1 MCSLNIQGSSM
12 SLKAKLLVSMFIFIT
27 IIITTLTTITYIT
40 QKNNLHSQIHSETMN
55 IGKVQAE
62 RFGEWLLLHKDIV
75 NSLAQDINNGDVIFA
90 LKQAQKIGELQLTYF
105 AENNGRMRDSD
116 TSIDRT
122 AYDPLTKSWYNNA
135 LEKNTLMTTKPS
147 YSASSKD
154 ILRIMIVSPTP
165 SKNGVVGANLPIDS
179 LIQKVNNIQLPANG
193 KTILIHN
200 NGMILAHYDPDNTLK
215 PISDIEPTLTT
226 TVLNKIMNANE
237 MLNITFQSDHENK
250 SIWGSK
256 IPNSDWSLVYILDQK
271 KIDAPLRELL
281 INNLT
286 PAVILLLISLVIT
299 ALLIG
304 FLLKPLN
311 DITNSLRKIIE
322 GEGDLTQKIT
332 PKYMD
337 EIGLLATYFNTF
349 IEGMHTMISRLRD
362 ISIELEIQSQ
372 QSLKNTNLSK
382 INIQD
387 QQDEINLIATAIHEM
402 AATTQEI
409 AYNTENA
416 AKEANNAVD
425 FSMNSASKMNES
437 QQAINDL
444 SNKTK
449 TAMDVVYTLNIHSQN
464 ISIILSTIKNISEQT
479 NLLALNAAIEAA
491 RAGEHGRGFSVV
503 ADEVRMLSQRTH
515 ASTEEI
521 QTTIEALQAIIQN
534 AIDIMD
540 ESHSLADNSV
550 SNVQHVSQSLTVINQ
565 VINQIN
571 DMTTT
576 IATSAEEQT
585 AVTNE
590 INQNTL
596 AIRDSTVS
604 LVADLINAEEQSARL
619 ADLANNLKQE
629 IAHFKL

>member
-90 LKQAQKIGELQLTYF
+90 LQQAQKIGELQLTYF

-179 LIQKVNNIQLPANG
+179 LIKKVNNIQLPANG

-215 PISDIEPTLTT
+215 PISDIEPALTA

-521 QTTIEALQAIIQN
+521 QTTIEALQAVIQN

-604 LVADLINAEEQSARL
+604 LVADLINAEEQSAIL

>member
-1 MCSLNIQGSSM
+1 
-12 SLKAKLLVSMFIFIT
+12 
-27 IIITTLTTITYIT
+27 
-40 QKNNLHSQIHSETMN
+40 MN

-90 LKQAQKIGELQLTYF
+90 LQQAQKIGELQLTYF

-135 LEKNTLMTTKPS
+135 LEKNALMTTTPS

-179 LIQKVNNIQLPANG
+179 LIKKVNHIQLPANG

-200 NGMILAHYDPDNTLK
+200 NGIILAHYDPDNTLK
-215 PISDIEPTLTT
+215 PISEIEPTLTT

-250 SIWGSK
+250 SVWGSE
-256 IPNSDWSLVYILDQK
+256 IPNSDWSLVYILEQK
-271 KIDAPLRELL
+271 KIDAPLRDLL
-281 INNLT
+281 INNLI

-332 PKYMD
+332 AKYMD

-387 QQDEINLIATAIHEM
+387 QQDEINLIAIAIHEM

-464 ISIILSTIKNISEQT
+464 ISTILSTIKNISEQT

-534 AIDIMD
+534 AIDIID

-565 VINQIN
+565 VIDQIN

-604 LVADLINAEEQSARL
+604 LVADLINAEEQSSRL

>member
-1 MCSLNIQGSSM
+1 MRSLNIQGSSM
-12 SLKAKLLVSMFIFIT
+12 SLKAKLLLSIFIFIT

-90 LKQAQKIGELQLTYF
+90 LQQAQKIGELQLTYF

-135 LEKNTLMTTKPS
+135 LEKNALMTTTPS

-179 LIQKVNNIQLPANG
+179 LIKKVNHIQLPANG

-200 NGMILAHYDPDNTLK
+200 NGIILAHYDPDNTLK
-215 PISDIEPTLTT
+215 PISEIEPTLTT

-250 SIWGSK
+250 SVWGSE
-256 IPNSDWSLVYILDQK
+256 IPNSDWSLVYILEQK
-271 KIDAPLRELL
+271 KIDAPLRDLL
-281 INNLT
+281 INNLI

-332 PKYMD
+332 AKYMD

-387 QQDEINLIATAIHEM
+387 QQDEINLIAIAIHEM

-464 ISIILSTIKNISEQT
+464 ISTILSTIKNISEQT

-534 AIDIMD
+534 AIDIID

-565 VINQIN
+565 VIDQIN

-604 LVADLINAEEQSARL
+604 LVADLINAEEQSSRL

>member
-90 LKQAQKIGELQLTYF
+90 LQQAQKIGELQLTYF

-165 SKNGVVGANLPIDS
+165 SKNGVAGANLPIDS
-179 LIQKVNNIQLPANG
+179 LIKKVNNIQLPANG

-215 PISDIEPTLTT
+215 PISDIEPALTA

-521 QTTIEALQAIIQN
+521 QTTIEALQAVIQN

-604 LVADLINAEEQSARL
+604 LVADLINAEEQSAIL

>member
-1 MCSLNIQGSSM
+1 M
-12 SLKAKLLVSMFIFIT
+12 SLKIKSLVSMFIFIT
-27 IIITTLTTITYIT
+27 IIIIILTTTTYIT
-40 QKNNLHSQIHSETMN
+40 QKNNLYSQTHSETMN

-75 NSLAQDINNGDVIFA
+75 SSLAQNINNGDAIFA
-90 LKQAQKIGELQLTYF
+90 LQQAQKIGELQLTYF

-122 AYDPLTKSWYNNA
+122 AYNPLTKSWYNNA
-135 LEKNTLMTTKPS
+135 LEKNTLITTPPS

-165 SKNGVVGANLPIDS
+165 NKNGVVGANLPIDS
-179 LIQKVNNIQLPANG
+179 LIKKVNNIQLPADG
-193 KTILIHN
+193 KTMLIN
-200 NGMILAHYDPDNTLK
+200 DNGIILAHHDSKNTLK
-215 PISDIEPTLTT
+215 PISDIEPALTT

-250 SIWGSK
+250 NIWGSK
-256 IPNSDWSLVYILDQK
+256 IPNSDWSLIYTLDQK
-271 KIDAPLRELL
+271 KIDAPLRDLL

-286 PAVILLLISLVIT
+286 SAVILLLISLVIT
-299 ALLIG
+299 ALLIE

-311 DITNSLRKIIE
+311 DITYALRKITE

-332 PKYMD
+332 PKSMD

-372 QSLKNTNLSK
+372 QSLKNTHLSK
-382 INIQD
+382 MNIQE

-402 AATTQEI
+402 TATTQEI

-425 FSMNSASKMNES
+425 FSMNSALKMNES
-437 QQAINDL
+437 QQAINVL
-444 SNKTK
+444 SDKTK
-449 TAMDVVYTLNIHSQN
+449 VAMDVVCTLSIHSQN
-464 ISIILSTIKNISEQT
+464 ISTILSTIKNISDQT

-503 ADEVRMLSQRTH
+503 ADEVRILSQRTH

-521 QTTIEALQAIIQN
+521 QTTIEALQTVIQHS
-534 AIDIMD
+534 IDIMG

-550 SNVQHVSQSLTVINQ
+550 SNVQHVSQSLTEINQ
-565 VINQIN
+565 IIHQIN

-596 AIRDSTVS
+596 TIRDSTVS
-604 LVADLINAEEQSARL
+604 LVSDLINAEEQSARL
-619 ADLANNLKQE
+619 ADLAHDLKKE

>member
-90 LKQAQKIGELQLTYF
+90 LQQAQKIGELQLTYF

>member
-1 MCSLNIQGSSM
+1 
-12 SLKAKLLVSMFIFIT
+12 
-27 IIITTLTTITYIT
+27 
-40 QKNNLHSQIHSETMN
+40 MN

-90 LKQAQKIGELQLTYF
+90 LQQAQKIGELQLTYF

-135 LEKNTLMTTKPS
+135 LEKNALMTTTPS

-179 LIQKVNNIQLPANG
+179 LIKKVNNIQLPANG

-200 NGMILAHYDPDNTLK
+200 NGIILAHYDPDNTLK
-215 PISDIEPTLTT
+215 PISDIEPALTA

-271 KIDAPLRELL
+271 KIDAPLRDLL
-281 INNLT
+281 INNLI

-416 AKEANNAVD
+416 AKEANNAVN

-449 TAMDVVYTLNIHSQN
+449 TAMDVVCTLNIHSQN

>member
-1 MCSLNIQGSSM
+1 
-12 SLKAKLLVSMFIFIT
+12 
-27 IIITTLTTITYIT
+27 
-40 QKNNLHSQIHSETMN
+40 MN

-90 LKQAQKIGELQLTYF
+90 LQQAQKIGELQLTYF

-179 LIQKVNNIQLPANG
+179 LIKKVNNIQLPANG

-215 PISDIEPTLTT
+215 PISDIEPALTA

-521 QTTIEALQAIIQN
+521 QTTIEALQAVIQN

-604 LVADLINAEEQSARL
+604 LVADLINAEEQSAIL

>member
-1 MCSLNIQGSSM
+1 M

-90 LKQAQKIGELQLTYF
+90 LQQAQKIGELQLTYF

-135 LEKNTLMTTKPS
+135 LEKNALMTTTPS

-179 LIQKVNNIQLPANG
+179 LIKKVNNIQLPANG

-215 PISDIEPTLTT
+215 PISDIEPALTA

-271 KIDAPLRELL
+271 KIDAPLRDLL
-281 INNLT
+281 INNLI
-286 PAVILLLISLVIT
+286 PAVILLLISLIIT

-337 EIGLLATYFNTF
+337 EIGLLATYFNTS

-464 ISIILSTIKNISEQT
+464 ISTILSTIKNISEQT

>member
-1 MCSLNIQGSSM
+1 
-12 SLKAKLLVSMFIFIT
+12 
-27 IIITTLTTITYIT
+27 
-40 QKNNLHSQIHSETMN
+40 MN

-90 LKQAQKIGELQLTYF
+90 LQQAQKIGELQLTYF

-135 LEKNTLMTTKPS
+135 LEKNALMTTTPS

-179 LIQKVNNIQLPANG
+179 LIKKVNHIQLPANG

-200 NGMILAHYDPDNTLK
+200 NGIILAHYDPDNTLK
-215 PISDIEPTLTT
+215 PISEIEPTLTT

-250 SIWGSK
+250 SVWGSE
-256 IPNSDWSLVYILDQK
+256 IPNSDWSLVYILEQK
-271 KIDAPLRELL
+271 KIDAPLRDLL
-281 INNLT
+281 INNLI

-332 PKYMD
+332 AKYMD

-387 QQDEINLIATAIHEM
+387 QQDEINLIAIAIHEM

-464 ISIILSTIKNISEQT
+464 ISTILSTIKNISEQT

-534 AIDIMD
+534 AIDIID

-565 VINQIN
+565 VIDQIN

>member
-90 LKQAQKIGELQLTYF
+90 LQQAQKIGELQLTYF

-521 QTTIEALQAIIQN
+521 QTTIEALQAVIQN

-604 LVADLINAEEQSARL
+604 LVADLINAEEQSAIL